1 MSARCNRLDRQISF
15 LLGISRDDVRLLL
28 AQKRIKVDGLI
39 AESRELLVDGFSCI
53 TLDEEILQTGTSIYL
68 MLHKPRGVLSATADK
83 QHSTVLDLI
92 DHPLCSMLH
101 IAGRLDLHA
110 SGLMLLTNDGR
121 WSRHLSAP
129 ASGVEKVYLVT
140 VQNPLEAEYVAAFH
154 AGMFFPFENIT
165 TRPARLEIL
174 DRHTA
179 RVTLQEGRYHQIK
192 RMFGR
197 FRNPVLAIH
206 RIAIGGLALDA
217 ALAPGASRELRM
229 DEVQSACPG
238 FAVRTLAAAI

>member
-1 MSARCNRLDRQISF
+1 MTARCNRLDRQISF

-39 AESRELLVDGFSCI
+39 ADSRELLVDGFSCI
-53 TLDEEILQTGTSIYL
+53 TLDDEILQTGTALYL
-68 MLHKPRGVLSATADK
+68 MLHKPRGILSATTDE
-83 QHSTVLDLI
+83 QHATVLDLI
-92 DHPLCSMLH
+92 DHPLRSTLH

-110 SGLMLLTNDGR
+110 SGLMLLTNDGQ
-121 WSRHLSAP
+121 WSRRLSAP
-129 ASGVEKVYLVT
+129 TSGVEKVYLVT
-140 VQNPLEAEYVAAFH
+140 VQHPLDAEYVTAFQ

-165 TRPARLEIL
+165 TRPACLEIL
-174 DRHTA
+174 DEHTA

-206 RIAIGGLALDA
+206 RISIGGLMLDA
-217 ALAPGASRELRM
+217 ALAPGASRELRA
-229 DEVQSACPG
+229 DEVESACPG
-238 FAVRTLAAAI
+238 FTVRKSIITI